1 MANTRWLVL
10 ILLAA
15 VVLAGLGCIKG
26 TKPNSSGEPMAQ
38 GKPPVTTPGT
48 TEQPLGME
56 KPGTPG
62 KPGAAWTGNAQD
74 FEVAGFDGKKFKIS
88 DYAGQPVVLNF
99 WAAWCGPCKAEFPD
113 FQEVYKAKPG
123 QFVMISVAV
132 DNNEDPVKFVQDN
145 GYTWTFAHDTDGA
158 KRYGV
163 QGIPKTVFI
172 SRTGDIVDEQTGSM
186 DRTTFESKLAKIL

>member
-10 ILLAA
+10 VLLVALA
-15 VVLAGLGCIKG
+15 VMALGCFKG
-26 TKPNSSGEPMAQ
+26 SKPNTSGEPMQKGNTAAPAS
-38 GKPPVTTPGT
+38 GATG
-48 TEQPLGME
+48 QPIGM
-56 KPGTPG
+56 G

-113 FQEVYKAKPG
+113 FQAAYNEKKG
-123 QFVMISVAV
+123 QFVMISVAY
-132 DNNEDPVKFVQDN
+132 DDEQDPVKFAQDSKYN
-145 GYTWTFAHDTDGA
+145 WIFAHDTDGA

-163 QGIPKTVFI
+163 KAIPHTFFI
-172 SRTGDIVDEQTGSM
+172 SRTGDIVDQQKGMMTR
-186 DRTTFESKLAKIL
+186 DQFETKLAKIL